1 MSISIILTYKFTF
14 PPVHIPKYQLSPIII
29 ICMYLIIIHNLCS
42 VFLAMPLHL
51 HQNDL
56 WGSGGTALMYT
67 HLYTYTCSYDHEQY
81 THTVLPQIMA

>member
-1 MSISIILTYKFTF
+1 
-14 PPVHIPKYQLSPIII
+14 
-29 ICMYLIIIHNLCS
+29 MYLIIIHNLCC

-81 THTVLPQIMA
+81 THTVLPQIMTRVFISFQQLFTLATK